1 MRCFLK
7 IKNGER
13 NHNGIECH
21 IYAKGLQA
29 LELFLSESDH
39 QKPLID
45 QSKFKYL
52 SSPMNSFHHYL
63 PISDDLFHDGF
74 YVTGA
79 GRTRIVPGVIYPPKP
94 HPAFYRFTWDEGR
107 IFPEFSVILITRG
120 KGIFESRETGRC
132 LIEPGHVILLFPGI
146 WHRYRPDLRVGWTEK
161 WIQFNGE
168 FVHKLWDRG
177 LLSPKRQVL
186 KMRHFREMESAMEAI
201 LAQIEQHPG
210 SNSLQ
215 YSLRVSRVLDL
226 VIDAQ
231 PKPLLSVTAGGIS
244 ATQDELMTV
253 AQNYIWTHSQLA
265 LSVGDIAAH
274 LGIGRRTLERKFSAT
289 IGRTVLQEIARCRFN
304 RAKRLLQETGL
315 PIKTVVH
322 LAGFGRAENM
332 RQEFMKQSRLSPGA
346 YRAQFGQRTSAID
359 ALTSRPSAAR

>member
-1 MRCFLK
+1 
-7 IKNGER
+7 
-13 NHNGIECH
+13 
-21 IYAKGLQA
+21 
-29 LELFLSESDH
+29 
-39 QKPLID
+39 
-45 QSKFKYL
+45 
-52 SSPMNSFHHYL
+52 
-63 PISDDLFHDGF
+63 
-74 YVTGA
+74 
-79 GRTRIVPGVIYPPKP
+79 
-94 HPAFYRFTWDEGR
+94 
-107 IFPEFSVILITRG
+107 
-120 KGIFESRETGRC
+120 
-132 LIEPGHVILLFPGI
+132 
-146 WHRYRPDLRVGWTEK
+146 VGWTEK

-177 LLSPKRQVL
+177 LLSPKRQVR

-210 SNSLQ
+210 FNSLQ
-215 YSLRVSRVLDL
+215 YSLQVSRVLDL

-231 PKPLLSVTAGGIS
+231 PKPLLSVTVSGIS

-265 LSVGDIAAH
+265 ISVRDIAVH
-274 LGIGRRTLERKFSAT
+274 LGMSRRTLERKFSAT

-304 RAKRLLQETGL
+304 RAKRLLQETSL

-346 YRAQFGQRTSAID
+346 YRANFGQRASAID
-359 ALTSRPSAAR
+359 ALTSGPSTAQ